1 MSMLSSQWADSQS
14 PPASPSSYQQVRED
28 PSNMAVEADSLEYE
42 VDMISGQQFPHVE
55 ASDDGT
61 YVTEDSDLSQ
71 PDSNLNAHEEDQ
83 PTGETDYYDSS
94 EDSPVSERPNR
105 YLGPPSTW
113 RAKTRQERNE
123 ISSLEALHARDLS
136 VHLFNSFAL
145 KRRAMAINSQRP
157 GQDQEQRS
165 NDEEDEWLSSK
176 FMPTKQWTAWPLPAD
191 EVPRGDA
198 HVLKDDS
205 DIWNVTG
212 PSDGRPSAE
221 LEECLMAQMLKTAKE
236 RFEAR
241 MWDNKKPHTRQKS
254 KGMASATDTGGA
266 IRTGVEESD
275 DDVGILAETQFR
287 PVVQADDDKSRSIL
301 RPAARHILS
310 DFDNILMSLH
320 HARQAYVSTMDLSQ
334 SEYETEAE
342 EGITSR
348 SASRSRAIS
357 LSSMSDSQRI
367 RRTRHSSMS
376 RDPPATSDH
385 EGNIELSDAFNRKSR
400 VSNRQRTMSS
410 TPRRSRSRSP
420 GSRESKLGLRDWS
433 DIVGIASMSG
443 WPASVVMRTAKR
455 CSELFKEDMAFRKLK
470 EGKLELNEGNEN
482 RLPTWDYVEE
492 KGSGE
497 SDSDFEIPS
506 ITSLARKRGHGY
518 GGDIYCPVKGCSRST
533 KGFSRTWNFNQHL
546 KNKHPSLALRGRRS
560 KSTPLAKESG

>member
-1 MSMLSSQWADSQS
+1 MPVD
-14 PPASPSSYQQVRED
+14 
-28 PSNMAVEADSLEYE
+28 ADSLEYE
-42 VDMISGQQFPHVE
+42 MDMIAGRQFLQVE
-55 ASDDGT
+55 TSDDGT
-61 YVTEDSDLSQ
+61 GITEGSDLSQ
-71 PDSNLNAHEEDQ
+71 QDSNSNAHEEDQ
-83 PTGETDYYDSS
+83 PNGEADAYDSS
-94 EDSPVSERPNR
+94 GDSPVPERSNR

-123 ISSLEALHARDLS
+123 ISSLEALRARDLS
-136 VHLFNSFAL
+136 IHLFNAFAL
-145 KRRAMAINSQRP
+145 KRRAMAIKSRKP
-157 GQDQEQRS
+157 EQDQEQQS
-165 NDEEDEWLSSK
+165 NEEMDEWPSSK

-191 EVPRGDA
+191 EVPRGDS
-198 HVLKDDS
+198 HVPKDDS
-205 DIWNVTG
+205 DIIWNVAG

-241 MWDNKKPHTRQKS
+241 AWDNQRPRTRQRF
-254 KGMASATDTGGA
+254 KGMASAIDTGGA
-266 IRTGVEESD
+266 ISTGVEESD
-275 DDVGILAETQFR
+275 DDVGIPPETQFR

-301 RPAARHILS
+301 RPTARHILS

-320 HARQAYVSTMDLSQ
+320 HARQAYVSTIDLSQ
-334 SEYETEAE
+334 SEHETEAE
-342 EGITSR
+342 EGLASR

-357 LSSMSDSQRI
+357 LTSMSGS
-367 RRTRHSSMS
+367 RRRKRSRHSSMS

-385 EGNIELSDAFNRKSR
+385 EGNMELSDASNRKSS
-400 VSNRQRTMSS
+400 VSNRQQTRSS

-455 CSELFKEDMAFRKLK
+455 CSELFKEDMAFRKLN

-492 KGSGE
+492 EGSGE
-497 SDSDFEIPS
+497 SDSDFEIPNT
-506 ITSLARKRGHGY
+506 TSLARKRGQGY
-518 GGDIYCPVKGCSRST
+518 GGEIYCPVKGCSRST
-533 KGFSRTWNFNQHL
+533 KGFSRTWNLNQHI
-546 KNKHPSLALRGRRS
+546 KNKHPSLAPRGRPS
-560 KSTPLAKESG
+560 KSAPLTEESG